1 MLDSKDLESY
11 LHNMDKI
18 FEIIDAS
25 DNPYQCKVWFRLIMD
40 SIKDIDNRT
49 IRKEIL
55 AHPSGCDHPTCIQMS
70 KTLRGIMN

>member
-11 LHNMDKI
+11 LENLPK
-18 FEIIDAS
+18 